1 MSLDLAPVSL
11 STPTGILEPVRIVIA
26 DDTLEVTDRDGNIL
40 ATDAVQ
46 SHTSGRRTTT
56 IYGGAGTYVARTLCN
71 CGSHQRALRAE
82 WEYGTDV
89 PRRTGT

>member
-1 MSLDLAPVSL
+1 VSLDLAPVSL
-11 STPTGILEPVRIVIA
+11 TTPSGTLEPVRIVIL
-26 DDTLEVTDRDGNIL
+26 DDTLAVTDRNGVVLL
-40 ATDAVQ
+40 ADTVQ

-56 IYGGAGTYVARTLCN
+56 IYGVAGTYVARTLCN
-71 CGSHQRALRAE
+71 CGSHQRQLRAE